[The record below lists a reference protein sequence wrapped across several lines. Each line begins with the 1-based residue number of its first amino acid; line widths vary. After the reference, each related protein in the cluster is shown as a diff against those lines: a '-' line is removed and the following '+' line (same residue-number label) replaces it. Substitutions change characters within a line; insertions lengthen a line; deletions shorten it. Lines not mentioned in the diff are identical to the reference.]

1 MYGRYCID
9 TATHNLIASTCLIY
23 LQAAKKIADARL
35 AKDFQS
41 VVREFEKAQQLAAE
55 KESAF
60 APFVPGEVLPS
71 R

>member
-1 MYGRYCID
+1 M
-9 TATHNLIASTCLIY
+9 NLNASSRLIY

-41 VVREFEKAQQLAAE
+41 VVREFEKAQQLASK

-60 APFVPGEVLPS
+60 APFVPEEVLPS

>member
-1 MYGRYCID
+1 MS
-9 TATHNLIASTCLIY
+9 LCLIY

-35 AKDFQS
+35 AKDLQS

-60 APFVPGEVLPS
+60 APFVPEEVLPS